1 MFMFCSM
8 IECMNNE
15 QSLLI
20 YFPPELLRKNLQ
32 GLPRPCLSK
41 VLNGKSIQKP

>member
-1 MFMFCSM
+1 MFMFYSM

-20 YFPPELLRKNLQ
+20 YFPPELLRKNLFT
-32 GLPRPCLSK
+32 RPTEARFIKSSK
-41 VLNGKSIQKP
+41 